1 MWSEGKLLLSLWAY
15 LLTYVMCEFIR
26 KRNIVEVLNDLEQPI
41 ERQRTDEPKSVYL
54 HPDKEITYTAQ
65 APDLN

>member
-1 MWSEGKLLLSLWAY
+1 
-15 LLTYVMCEFIR
+15 MCEFIR